1 MDYKVKVSH
10 SYHIGLKHNKSPSV
24 YFCQSLQMWSL
35 GFGWYY
41 VANVLTICVNQLSS
55 ISHTPDSKADK
66 ITG

>member
-1 MDYKVKVSH
+1 
-10 SYHIGLKHNKSPSV
+10 
-24 YFCQSLQMWSL
+24 MWSL